1 MQIWVGKVCKADLS
15 DTIQTSI
22 IKIPCKEYV
31 TLECL
36 KKNND
41 KWNLKQFLIAT

>member
-22 IKIPCKEYV
+22 IKIPCKEYI

-36 KKNND
+36 KKTMINGIWNN
-41 KWNLKQFLIAT
+41 FS